1 MRNQWLENAWATLTR
16 HKLKFL
22 TGYVAFVVGV
32 IFLLAQSAP
41 IYETNSIISI
51 QPAARSD
58 GAQLNRQ
65 ETPLSV
71 EQAAR
76 SQIALLESEEVIR
89 RAIDKVGAK
98 KFASQPSHISQ
109 WLEKI
114 KGRSRRLSAPDAA
127 FLEIRDALD
136 ARFEPNTSLITV
148 RFRDND
154 PLVSKDVT
162 NALVDSFTERY
173 YEVYSGG
180 GGVNFFRAQQK
191 RSAKNFEDLSAKL
204 AAFARA
210 NNVFD
215 VAEQRRLLLQERTR
229 LATALVTTQGEIR
242 QQSEQAVTIPEQ
254 LAKMKPVGRLPQVI
268 GLTEGASDAR
278 RQSGKEEDAAQTAR
292 LAANPPL
299 LLVKV
304 YQDTIATL
312 VKLKIDLSGLRA
324 LEQHQIAML
333 KNADEQLSV
342 LSSKEAEFERL
353 RLDVSQARQGTEIYN
368 RRTLDEQL
376 EQDLNA
382 SMLAGVRVV
391 QRATIPLSPIWP
403 TARLLI
409 AIGFILLLLPLLLV
423 VGRYLSAAI
432 GHEYDLI
439 PPLFNRPNIKTHSVK
454 SPNLKTVVKHRS
466 NG

>member
-1 MRNQWLENAWATLTR
+1 MRNQWLENGWATLTR

-22 TGYVAFVVGV
+22 TGYVVFVVGL
-32 IFLLAQSAP
+32 IFLLAQSPP

-51 QPAARSD
+51 QPPALAD
-58 GAQLNRQ
+58 GSQVKRQ

-76 SQIALLESEEVIR
+76 SQIALLQSEEVIR
-89 RAIDKVGAK
+89 RAIDKVGADK
-98 KFASQPSHISQ
+98 LVSQPGYISQ
-109 WLEKI
+109 WLETI
-114 KGRSRRLSAPDAA
+114 KGRSRRLSAPDTA
-127 FLEIRDALD
+127 FLEIRDVLD

-148 RFRDND
+148 RVRNND
-154 PLVSKDVT
+154 PLVSMDVT
-162 NALVDSFTERY
+162 NALVDSFTDRY

-180 GGVNFFRAQQK
+180 GGVNFFREQQK
-191 RSAKNFEDLSAKL
+191 RSAKKFEELSAKL
-204 AAFARA
+204 ATFARA

-215 VAEQRRLLLQERTR
+215 VVEQRRLLLQERTR
-229 LATALVTTQGEIR
+229 LATALVTTRGEIK
-242 QQSEQAVTIPEQ
+242 QQSEQAVAIPEQ

-268 GLTEGASDAR
+268 GLTEGASDSK
-278 RQSGKEEDAAQTAR
+278 RQSGNEEDAAQTAR

-312 VKLKIDLSGLRA
+312 VKLKIDLKGLRA
-324 LEQHQIAML
+324 LEQHQLAML
-333 KNADEQLSV
+333 KSTDEQLSV

-403 TARLLI
+403 TGRLLI
-409 AIGFILLLLPLLLV
+409 GLGFILLLLPVLLV
-423 VGRYLSAAI
+423 IVRSLSAVI

-439 PPLFNRPNIKTHSVK
+439 PPLFDRPIIRTRSVK
-454 SPNLKTVVKHRS
+454 SPNLKTVVKHRAS
-466 NG
+466 G